1 MQLHADLLF
10 AGGRVYSADADAG
23 WANAVAV
30 RGDRILAVGRPLDLD
45 ELRGPL
51 TRVINLHGR
60 LILPGFTDSH
70 IHFTD
75 QALRARQ
82 LDVSG
87 ARSAAEVAE
96 RVRAHAARV
105 APGRWL
111 LGGGYDANLWP
122 DGPAPHRSL
131 LDAAAPDLPVRL
143 DSKDLH
149 TIWVNSVAL
158 RQAGITAATP
168 DVPGGV
174 IDRDAVGEPTGV
186 LRDQAIQCLAIHQ
199 PAADL
204 AEMTAAV
211 REATP
216 GLWAKGLVAIHN
228 AVVPHDTLVLPAY
241 QALHQAGE
249 LRLRVLIHLPVE
261 DLPHARAIGLQS
273 GLGDAWLRL
282 GSIKIFADGA
292 LGSRTASMFQPY
304 LGEPHN
310 RGVITTGSEEM
321 LEQALTASAGG
332 LSLAIHAIGDRAN
345 HDVLDVLAEVR
356 RQEAARGQP
365 PVRPLRHRI
374 EHAQCLRQADLPRL
388 AQLGIIASVQPIHCT
403 SDLRIADKYWGRER
417 TGGAYAFRDLLDSG
431 ARLAFG
437 SDGPVESYDPLL
449 GIHAAVT
456 RRRPDGVP
464 GPDGWHTEQRVTVAE
479 AIDAYT
485 RWPAYAAGEEDYRG
499 TITPGKVADLVLLD
513 QDILALEPE
522 EILNTRVAMTVL
534 DGKVV
539 WENGL

>member
-1 MQLHADLLF
+1 
-10 AGGRVYSADADAG
+10 
-23 WANAVAV
+23 
-30 RGDRILAVGRPLDLD
+30 
-45 ELRGPL
+45 
-51 TRVINLHGR
+51 
-60 LILPGFTDSH
+60 
-70 IHFTD
+70 
-75 QALRARQ
+75 
-82 LDVSG
+82 
-87 ARSAAEVAE
+87 
-96 RVRAHAARV
+96 
-105 APGRWL
+105 
-111 LGGGYDANLWP
+111 
-122 DGPAPHRSL
+122 
-131 LDAAAPDLPVRL
+131 
-143 DSKDLH
+143 
-149 TIWVNSVAL
+149 
-158 RQAGITAATP
+158 
-168 DVPGGV
+168 
-174 IDRDAVGEPTGV
+174 
-186 LRDQAIQCLAIHQ
+186 
-199 PAADL
+199 
-204 AEMTAAV
+204 
-211 REATP
+211 
-216 GLWAKGLVAIHN
+216 
-228 AVVPHDTLVLPAY
+228 
-241 QALHQAGE
+241 
-249 LRLRVLIHLPVE
+249 
-261 DLPHARAIGLQS
+261 
-273 GLGDAWLRL
+273 
-282 GSIKIFADGA
+282 
-292 LGSRTASMFQPY
+292 
-304 LGEPHN
+304 
-310 RGVITTGSEEM
+310 M